1 MRSFEFVSGILNRL
15 LNNTLNNPRK
25 IMFWCLVFAFVG
37 ILMDGTLYRLWSL
50 NNESKNMKVKIEDTK
65 ISIEQLEKQIKMAH
79 DPKFIEREARDRF
92 DLVNK
97 DDIVFVFN
105 EGE

>member
-1 MRSFEFVSGILNRL
+1 MHGIADLVSRILNRF
-15 LNNTLNNPRK
+15 LNHPRRVV
-25 IMFWCLVFAFVG
+25 FWCAVFALAG
-37 ILMDGTLYRLWSL
+37 ILLDGTLYRLWAL
-50 NNESKNMKVKIEDTK
+50 NNETKNMTVKIEETK
-65 ISIEQLEKQIKMAH
+65 ISIAQLEKQIKMAH